1 MMSDPDESRRLF
13 LLRAL
18 AAGLFA
24 VSPKARADL
33 LGKVPHELPAGQSI
47 YSVKG
52 ELRVNGQLAASDT
65 LIRPTDQLTTGAGS
79 QAVVVVGKDAFLLRE
94 NSQLNLSGDNFLVE
108 GMRLV
113 TGAVLSVFGKS
124 RHHIETPNATIGIRG
139 TGLYIEAQPDVSYI
153 CTCYGTVDINAVAGT
168 AAETIQSQHHDAP
181 RYVAADGRIMPAP
194 FINHTDEELMLIET
208 LVGRTPPFALFDDSY
223 GGPRRY

>member
-1 MMSDPDESRRLF
+1 MSDPDESRRLF
-13 LLRAL
+13 LLRML

-24 VSPKARADL
+24 ASPKTRADL

-52 ELRVNGQLAASDT
+52 EFRVNGQLAASDT

-124 RHHIETPNATIGIRG
+124 RHRIETPNATIGIRG

-153 CTCYGTVDINAVAGT
+153 CTCYGTVDINAIAGT
-168 AAETIQSQHHDAP
+168 AAETIQSRHHDAP

>member
-1 MMSDPDESRRLF
+1 MVSDPDESRRLF

-18 AAGLFA
+18 AAGVFA
-24 VSPKARADL
+24 VAPKARAEL
-33 LGKVPHELPAGQSI
+33 LGKVPHELPPGQSI
-47 YSVKG
+47 YSIKG
-52 ELRVNGQLAASDT
+52 ELRVNGQLASADT
-65 LIRPTDQLTTGAGS
+65 LIRPSDYLETASGS
-79 QAVVVVGKDAFLLRE
+79 QAVVVVGKDAFLLRA
-94 NSQLNLSGDNFLVE
+94 NSQLQLSGANLLVE
-108 GMRLV
+108 GMRIV

-124 RHHIETPNATIGIRG
+124 RHRIETSNATIGIRG
-139 TGLYIEAQPDVSYI
+139 TGLYIEAQPDLSYI
-153 CTCYGTVDINAVAGT
+153 CTCYGTVDINAVSGS

-181 RYVAADGRIMPAP
+181 RYVATDGRILSAP